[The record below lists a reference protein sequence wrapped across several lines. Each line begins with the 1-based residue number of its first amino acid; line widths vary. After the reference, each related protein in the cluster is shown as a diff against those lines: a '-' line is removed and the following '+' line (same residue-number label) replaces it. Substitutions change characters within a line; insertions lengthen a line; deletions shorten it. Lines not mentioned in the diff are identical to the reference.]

1 MATTYTTPAFNRPA
15 VFAKGYPGVVRV
27 WYDVDLDGLTADT
40 TYALTDGDMFKCMNL
55 PPDAIIVGGGIVG
68 RGILDDGATPALVM
82 DLQVTDGTTTKTVA
96 DACGT
101 FASANTHYSSYDVT
115 HGVGDG
121 LGYEI
126 TDDDFYV
133 NVEVITT
140 AAGDAATSAYFSVYI
155 DYLLNKFI

>member
-15 VFAKGYPGVVRV
+15 VFAKGYPGTVKV

-40 TYALTDGDMFKCMNL
+40 TYALTDGDMFKLMPV
-55 PPDAIIVGGGIVG
+55 PPGAIIVGGGIVG

-101 FASANTHYSSYDVT
+101 FGSANVHYSSYDVT

-126 TDDDFYV
+126 GDDDFYV

-140 AAGDAATSAYFSVYI
+140 AAGDAATSAYFSVWIEYT
-155 DYLLNKFI
+155 LNKFI